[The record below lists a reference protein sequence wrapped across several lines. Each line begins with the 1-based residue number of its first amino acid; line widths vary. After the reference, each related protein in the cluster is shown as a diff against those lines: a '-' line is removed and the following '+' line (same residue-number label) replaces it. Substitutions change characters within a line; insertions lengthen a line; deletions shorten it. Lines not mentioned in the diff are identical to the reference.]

1 MKKIVFVTGAMGR
14 GGAERVISL
23 LANFY
28 VHLGTDVSIL
38 MLLHNRVEYELDE
51 RVKVINLSKENVN
64 AVLDMPRLISTVR
77 SYVKRE
83 KPDAVVAFMA
93 QICLVT
99 GFACRGLKT
108 RLIQSERIDPSAVE
122 RGKIYEA
129 ILNHVYANGD
139 VTVLQTKRARDY
151 FPEKVRKNSVIIPN
165 PIAVKCT
172 VVQQRRDRIVTA
184 GRLTKQKN
192 QAMLI
197 EAFAVLRKRYPK
209 YTLDIYGE
217 GPLQEELQAKIDALG
232 LKGGAVLKGN
242 VPNIHEEMAD
252 AEIFVLP
259 SDFEGLSNALLEA
272 MMMGLPCI
280 ATNCSGCDE
289 VIEDGKNGLLIQV
302 GDKNG
307 LVKALTT
314 LIEDSEYRTAIAK
327 NAQQSA
333 QRFYVE
339 TIIDEWNQVIC
350 GENGEAKKTQ

>member
-64 AVLDMPRLISTVR
+64 AVLDMPRLIGTVR

-99 GFACRGLKT
+99 GFACRELKT
-108 RLIQSERIDPSAVE
+108 RLIQSERIDPAAVG

-129 ILNHVYANGD
+129 ILNYVYANGD

-172 VVQQRRDRIVTA
+172 AAECRRKRIVTA
-184 GRLTKQKN
+184 GRLTRQKN

-197 EAFAVLRKRYPK
+197 EAFAALREKNPEYI
-209 YTLDIYGE
+209 LDIYGE
-217 GPLQEELQAKIDALG
+217 GPLQVELQAKIDALG
-232 LKGGAVLKGN
+232 LNGVAVLKGN

-280 ATNCSGCDE
+280 ATNCAGCDE
-289 VIEDGKNGLLIQV
+289 VIEDGVNGLLIPV
-302 GDKNG
+302 GDTQALEQSLLQ
-307 LVKALTT
+307 LVNDEKYARRIGRKASETT
-314 LIEDSEYRTAIAK
+314 AKYEVNNVIDMWRDTIE
-327 NAQQSA
+327 
-333 QRFYVE
+333 
-339 TIIDEWNQVIC
+339 
-350 GENGEAKKTQ
+350 G